1 MKNSPRIS
9 RQPQSSINVP
19 MSLSEEQVYD
29 VVKFANNLYG
39 YEGFGVYTPWLSNEN
54 LVNLNNNARI
64 PTYEGIIKALKD
76 YKNEAM
82 NLQGYSEFMEC
93 FDMLYNRTIEY
104 YTNLLSFDLQISCKN
119 AKPEDYTS
127 ENYLRDKARVYKVL
141 DNFNYKEE
149 FKRTVK
155 QLLRHETHYVS
166 FRNNMNK
173 NDPKYTLQTL
183 PQDRCLLT
191 GYFESGLLFDFDMMY
206 FIGTPGVDIDCYDP
220 IFKKY
225 LGEVWGNEDI
235 MNYLPSNPL
244 GKRDGSFTLFHQT
257 SPLDGFWCFKFDMS
271 NFSATPFMAPFLKN
285 VFNNTE
291 IARLQKNKDIAS
303 AFAILYGEMRMQ
315 DTAKSGEVADR
326 FAIKPETLG
335 RFMRLVSN
343 GLKSSLT
350 QDSVIKSV
358 ALPLEE
364 AEFKQFEDKNP
375 TMAITASQDTA
386 ANGVSASRLLYS
398 TDRMSNEE
406 FIAAVTVDYETVAKL
421 YSQFNN
427 FLEFYINQKTKQ
439 FKFKF
444 TFDGCTQPFWRKRK
458 QDSIMKLA
466 EVGMVLNSSAY
477 AAAYGYK
484 PTDFDRMMEEA
495 HYGGFLDNLSQLLSI
510 HTMSGQPGRP
520 PSDEPLSDSGERS
533 RNQ

>member
-1 MKNSPRIS
+1 MKDSPRMFPKNKS
-9 RQPQSSINVP
+9 ADVP
-19 MSLSEEQVYD
+19 TSLSEEQVYD
-29 VVKFANNLYG
+29 VVKFASNLYG

-54 LVNLNNNARI
+54 LINLNNNARI
-64 PTYEGIIKALKD
+64 PTYEAIVKALSD
-76 YKNEAM
+76 YKREAS
-82 NLQGYSEFMEC
+82 NLQGYSEFMEV

-104 YTNLLSFDLQISCKN
+104 YTNLLSFDLQITCKN
-119 AKPEDYTS
+119 AKPEDYKN
-127 ENYLRDKARVYKVL
+127 ENYLIDKKKVYKFL
-141 DNFNYKEE
+141 DNFDYKAE
-149 FKRTVK
+149 FRRVVK
-155 QLLRHETHYVS
+155 QVLRHETHFVS

-173 NDPKYTLQTL
+173 NDPKYTLQML

-191 GYFESGLLFDFDMMY
+191 GYFENGLLFDFDMMY

-225 LGEVWGNEDI
+225 LSETWAREGL
-235 MNYLPSNPL
+235 MNYIPSNPL
-244 GKRDGSFTLFHQT
+244 DNRDGTFTLFHQT

-271 NFSATPFMAPFLKN
+271 NFSAVPFMAPFLKN
-285 VFNNTE
+285 VFNNVD
-291 IARLQKNKDIAS
+291 IAKLQKNKDIAS
-303 AFAILYGEMRMQ
+303 AFGLLYGEMRMQ
-315 DTAKSGEVADR
+315 ESAKSGEVADR

-335 RFMRLVSN
+335 RFMHLVST

-350 QDSVIKSV
+350 TDPVIKSV

-375 TMAITASQDTA
+375 TMAIEASKDTV
-386 ANGVSASRLLYS
+386 ANGASASRLLYA

-406 FIAAVTVDYETVAKL
+406 LIAAVTADYEIVAKL
-421 YSQFNN
+421 YTQFNN

-458 QDSIMKLA
+458 QESVMKLA

-484 PTDFDRMMEEA
+484 PTDFDRMLEEA
-495 HYGGFLDNLSQLLSI
+495 HHGGFLDNLSMLLSI
-510 HTMSGQPGRP
+510 HTMSSQGGRP
-520 PSDEPLSDSGERS
+520 PSDEPLTDSGERS